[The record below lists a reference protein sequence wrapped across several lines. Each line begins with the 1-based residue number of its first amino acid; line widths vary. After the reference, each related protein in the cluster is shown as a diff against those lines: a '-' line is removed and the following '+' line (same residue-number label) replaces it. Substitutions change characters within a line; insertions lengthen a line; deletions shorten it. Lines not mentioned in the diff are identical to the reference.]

1 MPGINKTPEMKF
13 TELEIEDICRAQR
26 DFFATGITRSYAF
39 RKGQLMVLKKAL
51 QRNENELIS
60 ALKKDLGKSAFESYG
75 TEIGV
80 VHEEINHAIKHLR
93 EWMQPK
99 RVGSPL
105 VLFGSTSK
113 IYPQPLGC
121 TLVISPWN
129 YPVYLLLA
137 PLVSAIAG
145 GNTVILK
152 PSEIA
157 LETEMVINRMISET
171 YEPEYI
177 ATINGDGPVVS
188 RLIENHHFDH
198 IFFTGSTTVGR
209 KVMVAAAAQLSPVT
223 LELGGKSPCIVAS
236 DASLDYAAKKIAWSK
251 WINAGQT
258 CVAPDYLLV
267 HTSIKDELVA
277 KIAAATTA
285 MFGPDP
291 QQSPDY
297 PRIINK
303 KRWDKVAAYLQE
315 GEIVFGGAAD
325 RDDLYIGPAIIENI
339 SGDSPLLS
347 EEIFGPVLPVL
358 TYQTKEEAV
367 QVVDR
372 NPYPLSCYV
381 YTGTKSI
388 ADYYIENIRF
398 GGGCINN
405 GLVHLGNPNLPF
417 GGVGYSGMGSCHGKS
432 GYDTFT
438 HRKGIVQSSRW
449 LDSFLFYAPFKDHI
463 RYIKKILR

>member
-1 MPGINKTPEMKF
+1 MPGTNKSPGMKF
-13 TELEIEDICRAQR
+13 TELEIEDIYKAQR

-39 RKGQLMVLKKAL
+39 RKGQLQVLKKAL
-51 QRNENELIS
+51 QRNESELIR
-60 ALKKDLGKSAFESYG
+60 ALKTDLGKSGFESYG

-80 VHEEINHAIKHLR
+80 VHEEINHAVKHLK
-93 EWMQPK
+93 EWMQPI
-99 RVGSPL
+99 RVGSPF
-105 VLFGSTSK
+105 VLFGSTSS

-129 YPVYLLLA
+129 YPVNLLLS

-152 PSEIA
+152 PSELA
-157 LETEMVINRMISET
+157 VETEMVINRMISET

-198 IFFTGSTTVGR
+198 IFFTGSTQVGR
-209 KVMVAAAAQLSPVT
+209 KVMQAAAEQLSPVT
-223 LELGGKSPCIVAS
+223 LELGGKSPCIVAG

-267 HTSIKDELVA
+267 HTSVKDQLVP
-277 KIAAATTA
+277 KIAAAATA
-285 MFGPDP
+285 MFGTDP
-291 QQSPDY
+291 LQSPDY
-297 PRIINK
+297 PRMINA
-303 KRWDKVAAYLQE
+303 KRWSIVAEYLQE
-315 GEIVFGGAAD
+315 GEIVFGGSVN
-325 RDDLYIGPAIIENI
+325 RDDLYIGPTIIENI
-339 SGDSPLLS
+339 REDSPLLS

-358 TYQTKEEAV
+358 TYETREEAV
-367 QVVDR
+367 QIVGR

-381 YTGTKSI
+381 YTETKGIS
-388 ADYYIENIRF
+388 DYFIENIRF

-417 GGVGYSGMGSCHGKS
+417 GGVGYSGMGSCHGKAGFDS
-432 GYDTFT
+432 FT
-438 HRKGIVQSSRW
+438 HRKSIVKSSRW
-449 LDSFLFYAPFKDHI
+449 LDSSLFYAPFKDHI